1 MERDKMLEV
10 TLAQIERQFGK
21 GAVMRLGEHPA
32 GQGVSVIPT
41 GSLALDVALGIGG
54 IPRGRII
61 EVFGPEGS
69 GKTTVCLHIIAEAQ
83 RHGGIAVFIDA
94 EHATDPTYSKALGV
108 NIDELLVSQPDNG
121 EQAQQIAASMVRRR

>member
-1 MERDKMLEV
+1 MEREKMLEV

-54 IPRGRII
+54 IPRGRIV
-61 EVFGPEGS
+61 EGLGPEGS
-69 GKTTVCLHIIAEAQ
+69 GKTTVCLHTIAEAQ
-83 RHGGIAVFIDA
+83 RKGGIAIFIDP
-94 EHATDPTYSKALGV
+94 EHALDPTYPRNLGV
-108 NIDELLVSQPDNG
+108 
-121 EQAQQIAASMVRRR
+121 